1 VVTFRTKIQRFGVRP
16 KIINLGEIE
25 MTVGIKKIMHFT
37 IPVLAVVFAAGC
49 ATNKDLAQV
58 NSVVEE
64 LRAEAAAARSAAAQA
79 RAEAASARTTSA
91 EARLTAESAVK
102 EAEKA
107 SSVASS
113 AVSTASN
120 AVSTAT
126 SAVNT
131 AQSAENK
138 SRATES
144 LAGAMKSNLD
154 IAVEAAKTAE
164 VKSYEALSAA
174 ERARSA
180 AFATQAQAFEAQASG
195 SEAKGVAYR
204 LKAELTSGGM
214 IQADVKDPS
223 AAAAPIQ
230 ERFMILVGSYGSS
243 SQAEQIRAR
252 LEAGGH
258 QVVVDQID
266 AYGITLNNVRI
277 GPFDNRVNATRV
289 LNRAIKQGYNASL
302 IPLK

>member
-1 VVTFRTKIQRFGVRP
+1 
-16 KIINLGEIE
+16 

-64 LRAEAAAARSAAAQA
+64 LRAEAAAARASAAQA

-91 EARLTAESAVK
+91 EARMTAETASK

-107 SSVASS
+107 VSRADSAATTANR
-113 AVSTASN
+113 AVSTAE
-120 AVSTAT
+120 
-126 SAVNT
+126 
-131 AQSAENK
+131 SAESK

-154 IAVEAAKTAE
+154 TAVEAAKTAE
-164 VKSYEALSAA
+164 LKSYEALSAA
-174 ERARSA
+174 EGARSA
-180 AFATQAQAFEAQASG
+180 AFATQAKALEAQASG

-223 AAAAPIQ
+223 AVPVQ
-230 ERFMILVGSYGSS
+230 ERFMILVGSYASS
-243 SQAEQIRAR
+243 SQAEQVRSR
-252 LEAGGH
+252 LESGGH

-277 GPFDNRVNATRV
+277 GPFDNRVNAQRV
-289 LNRAIKQGYNASL
+289 LNRALKQGYNASL